1 MENQKKSFTSPSKLK
16 AAIVY
21 VLMIFIG
28 TTFLSILFGMI
39 VASIKGVDA
48 STVAN
53 SFWSKDPI
61 PSDIKE
67 CMLIGQGYGNFLG
80 YFIAFGAVLLW
91 MRDDFIIDFRQIKE
105 DKKFYGVII
114 PAFMIGF
121 AGIAILI
128 DYLFG
133 LIVSSSENQNTIVE
147 LLKSDGRI
155 PMIISTVIF
164 APIIEEM
171 IYRKAIFSVTQSYNL
186 PLTYVM
192 SIMLF
197 ALPHMLST
205 SANIGTWFLQL
216 IPYVLCGGL
225 LCMIYHLSGYNVYA
239 SIAAHMLNNIL
250 AVLFV
255 FI

>member
-1 MENQKKSFTSPSKLK
+1 MNNQKRSFTSPSKLK

-28 TTFLSILFGMI
+28 TTFLSILCGMI
-39 VASIKGVDA
+39 TASIKGVDA
-48 STVAN
+48 NAVAN
-53 SFWSKDPI
+53 SFWSNEPV
-61 PSDIKE
+61 SNEIKE
-67 CMLIGQGYGNFLG
+67 CQLIGHGYGNFIG

-91 MRDDFIIDFRQIKE
+91 MRDDFIQDFRQLKE
-105 DKKFYGVII
+105 NKKFYGIII

-121 AGIAILI
+121 AGIAVLI

-147 LLKSDGRI
+147 LLKSDGRV

-164 APIIEEM
+164 APVVEEM
-171 IYRKAIFSVTQSYNL
+171 IYRKAIFSISKDFSL
-186 PLTYVM
+186 PLAYTM
-192 SIMLF
+192 SIVLF

-205 SANIGTWFLQL
+205 SSSVGIWFLQL
-216 IPYVLCGGL
+216 IPYALCGGL